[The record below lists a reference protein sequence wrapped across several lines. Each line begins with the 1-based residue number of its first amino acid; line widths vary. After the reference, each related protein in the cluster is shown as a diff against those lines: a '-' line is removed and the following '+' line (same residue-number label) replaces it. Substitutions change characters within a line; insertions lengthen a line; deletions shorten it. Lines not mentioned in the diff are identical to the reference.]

1 MRSTAT
7 LRNALLAAFAAAS
20 LTACKDD
27 NAVPLDPGHSY
38 FPLNVGSWVEYQVDS
53 MWQDDL
59 LAIRD
64 SVSYRLREKI
74 LETYTDPTGRT
85 AYRILRYVR
94 NAEGEWQVRDVW
106 TATADVRYAEKT
118 EENNRRLKLSF
129 PVRSARTWNTNVY
142 NTERLL
148 DVAFRD
154 VDKPWTA
161 GSLAFDSTVVVR
173 NLLGPNPIERRDFEE
188 RYARHVGLVEKK
200 EWETNTQFNSVIQ
213 QFVVRGSKYSMV
225 VVAYGTE

>member
-1 MRSTAT
+1 
-7 LRNALLAAFAAAS
+7 
-20 LTACKDD
+20 
-27 NAVPLDPGHSY
+27 
-38 FPLNVGSWVEYQVDS
+38 VDS
-53 MWQDDL
+53 MWQDDI

-74 LETYTDPTGRT
+74 LETYTDPTGRP

-161 GSLAFDSTVVVR
+161 GSLACYRTVVVR
-173 NLLGPNPIERRDFEE
+173 NVLGPNPIERRDLFE
-188 RYARHVGLVEKK
+188 RYARHVGLVEKTG
-200 EWETNTQFNSVIQ
+200 WETNTQFNSLTQ
-213 QFVVRGSKYSMV
+213 QFVVRGFKYSMV